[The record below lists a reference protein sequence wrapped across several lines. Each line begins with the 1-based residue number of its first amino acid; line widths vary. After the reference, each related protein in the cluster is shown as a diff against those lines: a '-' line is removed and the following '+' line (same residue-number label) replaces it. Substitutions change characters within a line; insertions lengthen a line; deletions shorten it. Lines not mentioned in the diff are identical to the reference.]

1 MPRNL
6 TGYWTADDGGAYYLF
21 QVDSSVWWLGQDD
34 DGSLQK
40 GTSFTNIFRGVVS
53 ATGAPIAI
61 AGEWAEVPRGQTMN
75 FGELGLSIEYDGGGN
90 PTVLRK
96 VTESGGF
103 AGTIWS
109 FHASGV
115 VQSLTGI
122 DDLFGKIIKNTWRV
136 DLNDPFSWLD
146 PYRETLTDNLTPVKD
161 AVVVFGTLQPGQN
174 VSDDPFVCSFP
185 PANDLPPSWDAF
197 VNLNDPYD
205 TAVFDTD
212 ASDGDL
218 TCLIAIEDAD
228 LPVDLFHGMSAN
240 HTETV
245 KAKLANPTLHPEVAM
260 FARPEDGSAALLP
273 GWSEAGADSVLL
285 NGVPL
290 QANFDRSPDQSVD
303 WLGIGG
309 DAKTPRPGNRVRVT
323 GVMSVD
329 NGHSN
334 SLLEIHPV
342 YGLDVIDATARDDWS
357 GVWGDSNR
365 CTYYVHQVLNS
376 FWMLITTP
384 LRDFSIVVVFQGD
397 LQEDGVTVAGQWCG
411 LPLGLSLG
419 SGPLEFILEPDKL
432 TMVTGRD
439 SPLAGRVLKKLYD
452 ADGHPCPNIGT
463 ATIGLPEAA
472 VCQILETEG
481 ATVVYSVTNS
491 ALANLPDAV
500 FNWTTSG
507 GQISGSDSQ
516 STVQVIMPAAGTR
529 FTVSVNIVLSGA
541 CRYYGERSVT
551 SRTLEEAE
559 LEKIWC
565 EIQVVAGHM
574 GEAFAVAAS
583 GSPFSGKTYLKPPNA
598 AALERLQKAVD
609 RLSSGLRELRRL
621 IRD

>member
-6 TGYWTADDGGAYYLF
+6 TGYWTADDGGAYYLY

-40 GTSFTNIFRGVVS
+40 GTGFTNVFRGVVS
-53 ATGAPIAI
+53 ATSGRIAL
-61 AGEWAEVPRGQTMN
+61 AGNWVEVPRGQTMN
-75 FGELGLSIEYDGGGN
+75 FGELGLSIEYDGDGN
-90 PTVLRK
+90 PIVLRK

-103 AGTIWS
+103 AGTTWS
-109 FHASGV
+109 FQAPGV
-115 VQSLTGI
+115 VHGLTGI
-122 DDLFGKIIKNTWRV
+122 NDLFGKIIKNTWRV
-136 DLNDPFSWLD
+136 DLNDPFSWFD

-161 AVVVFGTLQPGQN
+161 SVVLFGTLQPGQS
-174 VSDDPFVCSFP
+174 VSEDPFVCSFP
-185 PANDLPPSWDAF
+185 PAGDLPPSWDAF
-197 VNLNDPYD
+197 ASLNDPYD

-218 TCLIAIEDAD
+218 TCLIAIEDAG
-228 LPVDLFHGMSAN
+228 LPVDLFQGMSEN
-240 HTETV
+240 HIETV
-245 KAKLANPTLHPEVAM
+245 KAKLADPMIHPEVVM
-260 FARPEDGSAALLP
+260 FARPEDGSVTLLP
-273 GWSEAGADSVLL
+273 GWSEVGANSVLL

-290 QANFDRSPDQSVD
+290 QANFDRSPNQSVD
-303 WLGIGG
+303 WLGIGA
-309 DAKTPRPGNRVRVT
+309 DAKTPRPGDRVRVT
-323 GVMSVD
+323 GVLSID

-342 YGLDVIDATARDDWS
+342 YCLDVIDATARDDWS

-384 LRDFSIVVVFQGD
+384 LRDFSLAVVFQGD
-397 LQEDGVTVAGQWCG
+397 LQPDGVTVAGQWCG
-411 LPLGLSLG
+411 VPFGLSLG
-419 SGPLEFILEPDKL
+419 LGSLEFILEPDKL

-439 SPLAGRVLKKLYD
+439 SPLAGRVLQKLYN
-452 ADGHPCPNIGT
+452 ADGHPCPNIG
-463 ATIGLPEAA
+463 AVTIGLPEAA
-472 VCQILETEG
+472 VCQVMETEG
-481 ATVVYSVTNS
+481 AAVVYSVTNS
-491 ALANLPDAV
+491 ALANFPDATY
-500 FNWTTSG
+500 NWTTTG
-507 GQISGSDSQ
+507 GRISGSDSQ
-516 STVQVIMPAAGTR
+516 STVQVIVPAAGTT
-529 FTVSVNIVLSGA
+529 FMVSVSIVISGT
-541 CRYYGERSVT
+541 CRYYGERRAT

-574 GEAFAVAAS
+574 GDAFAVAAS
-583 GSPFSGKTYLKPPNA
+583 GPPFSGKGYSKLPNA
-598 AALERLQKAVD
+598 AALERLKKAVD

>member
-6 TGYWTADDGGAYYLF
+6 SGYWTADDGGAYYLF

-34 DGSLQK
+34 DGSLQD
-40 GTSFTNIFRGVVS
+40 GIAFTNVFRGVLS
-53 ATGAPIAI
+53 TSGSPITL

-90 PTVLRK
+90 PTVLRR

-103 AGTIWS
+103 LATTWT
-109 FHASGV
+109 FQASGA
-115 VQSLTGI
+115 VQVLTEI
-122 DDLFGKIIKNTWRV
+122 NDLFGMIIKNTWRV
-136 DLNDPFSWLD
+136 DLNNPFSWLD
-146 PYRETLTDNLTPVKD
+146 PYRETLTDNLTPAKD
-161 AVVVFGTLQPGQN
+161 SVVVFGTLQPGQS

-185 PANDLPPSWDAF
+185 PASDLPPSWDAF

-218 TCLIAIEDAD
+218 TCVIAIKDAD
-228 LPVDLFHGMSAN
+228 LPVDLFQGMSAN

-245 KAKLANPTLHPEVAM
+245 KAKLANPTIHPEVVM
-260 FARPEDGSAALLP
+260 FARSEDGADALLP
-273 GWSEAGADSVLL
+273 GWSEVGGNSVLL

-290 QANFDRSPDQSVD
+290 QANFDRSSDQSVD
-303 WLGIGG
+303 WLGIGA
-309 DAKTPRPGNRVRVT
+309 DAKTPRPSNRVRVT
-323 GVMSVD
+323 GVMSID

-342 YGLDVIDATARDDWS
+342 YCVDVIDATARDDWS

-365 CTYYVHQVLNS
+365 CTYYVHQILNS
-376 FWMLITTP
+376 FWMFITTP
-384 LRDFSIVVVFQGD
+384 LRDFSTAIVFQGN

-411 LPLGLSLG
+411 VPLGLSLG
-419 SGPLEFILEPDKL
+419 VGSLEFILEPDKL
-432 TMVTGRD
+432 TMVSGRE
-439 SPLAGRVLKKLYD
+439 SPLAGRVLQKLYD

-463 ATIGLPEAA
+463 VTIGLPEAA

-481 ATVVYSVTNS
+481 ATVLYSVTNS
-491 ALANLPDAV
+491 ALANAPDATY
-500 FNWTTSG
+500 NWTTTG

-516 STVQVIMPAAGTR
+516 STVQVIMPAAGTT
-529 FTVSVNIVLSGA
+529 FTVSVNVILSGT

-551 SRTLEEAE
+551 SKTLEYAE

-574 GEAFAVAAS
+574 GEAFALAAS
-583 GSPFSGKTYLKPPNA
+583 GSPRSGKIYSKPPNA
-598 AALERLQKAVD
+598 ATLERLQKTVD
-609 RLSSGLRELRRL
+609 RFSSRLSELRRR